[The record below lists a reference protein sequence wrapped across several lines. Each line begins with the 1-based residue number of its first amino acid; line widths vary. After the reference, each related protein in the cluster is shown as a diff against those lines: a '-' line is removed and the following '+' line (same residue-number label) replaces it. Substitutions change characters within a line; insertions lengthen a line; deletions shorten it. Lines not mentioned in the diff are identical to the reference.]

1 LAELQAKMASSDAA
15 KKKAEADA
23 AALKAKLMED

>member
-1 LAELQAKMASSDAA
+1 LKD

-23 AALKAKLMED
+23 AALKAKEMDDFELMDSIIE